1 MIRFFCH
8 LVSPLLLLCIVT
20 LSESAVLAKMP
31 SGLFGSVEFEGAA
44 KGSLNG
50 FGPKVAEALDVFR
63 ICARGSERCPRSDV
77 AGLMTEIEP
86 LRGRDTLS
94 QLFTVNRIGNRQTY
108 RGDDGHNSWAS
119 PLEFLARSGDC
130 EDYAIFKYALLRHL
144 GLPMDALR
152 VVLLR
157 QVGNT
162 RAHAVLAA
170 QVDGNTYILDNLSE
184 LVLPHEAL
192 VNYRPVYSF
201 NEERRWAHIT
211 TLPDTHAGNVAE
223 LVEHEAR
230 VKSRAAEMTDLD

>member
-1 MIRFFCH
+1 MIRLFCH

-50 FGPKVAEALDVFR
+50 FGPKVAEALGVFQ
-63 ICARGSERCPRSDV
+63 ICARGLERCPRSEV
-77 AGLMTEIEP
+77 ASLMTEIEP
-86 LRGRDTLS
+86 LRGRDTFY
-94 QLFTVNRIGNRQTY
+94 QLFAVNRLGNRRPY
-108 RGDDGHNSWAS
+108 RGDDDRNYWAS
-119 PLEFLARSGDC
+119 PLEFLTRSGDC

-170 QVDGNTYILDNLSE
+170 QVDGTTYILDNLSE
-184 LVLPHEAL
+184 LVLPPEAL
-192 VNYRPVYSF
+192 VNYRPVISF

-211 TLPDTHAGNVAE
+211 TPPDGHADNVAE
-223 LVEHEAR
+223 MVKHEAR
-230 VKSRAAEMTDLD
+230 VKDTQSK